1 MTIDPNAHMHSQ
13 TLDAAD
19 AVPVSRRAAKN
30 SRLGALRNLWVKAS
44 IAVMLAAGVT
54 TAAIFTIQTLQAPSS
69 PAAAADRQTTA
80 QPTPAET
87 PDTTAQTSTPTSA
100 AVTLGV
106 VGGQAEL
113 DRCDGTFT
121 HTDLYGTTQPPVWA
135 AHNNCGGDVIL
146 PWEIGQEIAV
156 TINGVSTTYRVVETR
171 DTPKKGAT
179 TADLAGIGGELLLQT
194 CYYGENRMKFLA
206 LDPVP
211 ATATTPA
218 G

>member
-1 MTIDPNAHMHSQ
+1 MTIESNDNTHTQ
-13 TLDAAD
+13 TLDATD
-19 AVPVSRRAAKN
+19 AIPVPRRAAKQ
-30 SRLGALRNLWVKAS
+30 SRLGALRNRWLKAG
-44 IAVMLAAGVT
+44 IAVVLTVGVA
-54 TAAIFTIQTLQAPSS
+54 TAAIFTIQALQAPPSS
-69 PAAAADRQTTA
+69 AAATDTQTKA
-80 QPTPAET
+80 PTSPPET
-87 PDTTAQTSTPTSA
+87 PDATAPATTSTEA
-100 AVTLGV
+100 VVTLGV

-113 DRCDGTFT
+113 DLCDGTFT

-146 PWEIGQEIAV
+146 PWETGQEIAV
-156 TINGVSTTYRVVETR
+156 SLNGTVTTYRVVETR

-206 LDPVP
+206 LSPVG
-211 ATATTPA
+211 TASSPA

>member
-1 MTIDPNAHMHSQ
+1 MTIDSNAHEQ
-13 TLDAAD
+13 PQALDAAD
-19 AVPVSRRAAKN
+19 EVPATRRAAKQP
-30 SRLGALRNLWVKAS
+30 RLGALRHRWVKAG
-44 IAVMLAAGVT
+44 IAVVLAAGVT
-54 TAAIFTIQTLQAPSS
+54 TAAVFTIQTLQAPSS
-69 PAAAADRQTTA
+69 PAAAADKPAVAPPTA
-80 QPTPAET
+80 PET
-87 PDTTAQTSTPTSA
+87 PVPTAPAAMPTTA

-106 VGGQAEL
+106 TGGQVEL

-146 PWEIGQEIAV
+146 PWETGQEIAV
-156 TINGVSTTYRVVETR
+156 TLDGVVTTYRVVETR

-194 CYYGENRMKFLA
+194 CYYGQNRMKFLA
-206 LDPVP
+206 LEPVP
-211 ATATTPA
+211 ADSS

>member
-1 MTIDPNAHMHSQ
+1 MTIESNDNTH

-19 AVPVSRRAAKN
+19 AVPVSRRVAKQ
-30 SRLGALRNLWVKAS
+30 SRLGALRNRWVKAGV
-44 IAVMLAAGVT
+44 AMVLTAGVAT
-54 TAAIFTIQTLQAPSS
+54 VTIFTIQTLQAPSS
-69 PAAAADRQTTA
+69 SAAATDTQTTA
-80 QPTPAET
+80 PSPPPET
-87 PDTTAQTSTPTSA
+87 PDATAPSPTSAPA

-113 DRCDGTFT
+113 DLCDGTFT
-121 HTDLYGTTQPPVWA
+121 HTDLYGTSQPPVWA

-146 PWEIGQEIAV
+146 PWETGQEIAV
-156 TINGVSTTYRVVETR
+156 SFDGTVTMYRVVETR

-179 TADLAGIGGELLLQT
+179 TEDLAGIGGELLLQT

-206 LDPVP
+206 LSPVG
-211 ATATTPA
+211 TASSPV